1 MAGTYYG
8 YAERNASDEINWS
21 QVGKNLTDMLS
32 KESQIREEKKAAID
46 KATRE
51 YGETLAN
58 APQGE
63 HQGVNQWALTYADSA
78 QQARL
83 MQDRLLKSGQLK
95 QKDYL
100 VMRQNITDGT
110 AQAFNLIKEYQAEY
124 NDKMER
130 YRNGDAQALEQFLME
145 EAEGF
150 ANFNNSEL
158 YINPTDFTV
167 NVAKKEKQIVDGK
180 EVYVMSK
187 NPNDFTTVNA
197 MRNRIKGKFDKLDVD
212 KTLQAGVNVLGKDV
226 NSLVELAS
234 STSRG
239 GLIKSVN
246 DITQRKDF
254 GVEANE
260 AVSLFERS
268 ESTYLDSI
276 MTQPTNISSILTDFV
291 VSDPKTKEA
300 YTYTWDAKKA
310 GGSVI
315 LLKNDSSGRPVP
327 EFTAAQK
334 EVAKNALR
342 ERFRTMLDR
351 EIELKATPQAQL
363 QERQQPTEGQIR
375 RGDERR
381 TQQAAAGAW
390 NQLYTGKTAAEKQ
403 AAADILL
410 GTPIAMEQGLMDI
423 DLSKKGVISLK
434 YENSAK
440 NRNINY
446 LDNSGKPISLFD
458 FAGKGVEL
466 HGVVDRAQAVKA
478 GGGGKTFGDIG
489 DYKGIRS
496 KREGKAAPT
505 PPPPDV
511 SALITPDLFTS
522 KSEKSSV
529 NLQSV
534 LPTGFIVRDLGGTF
548 GNDVEVIAP
557 NGKKYK
563 YNANMKSD
571 KAEQSVPGL
580 QQFIKLN
587 NKDLV
592 VDIQAN
598 LPNGFTVKRFA
609 DPMSGM
615 IDIVA
620 PNGTSR
626 SYNKFEGV
634 EGMKKDS
641 ALQDFISKNSTAG
654 GAGELD

>member
-1 MAGTYYG
+1 MAGTYYS

-21 QVGKNLTDMLS
+21 QVGKNLTDMLG
-32 KESQIREEKKAAID
+32 KEAKVREEKKAAID

-63 HQGVNQWALTYADSA
+63 HQGINQWALTYADSA

-95 QKDYL
+95 QRDYL

-110 AQAFNLIKEYQAEY
+110 SQAFNLIKEYQAEY

-130 YRNGDAQALEQFLME
+130 YKNGDAQALEQFLME

-197 MRNRIKGKFDKLDVD
+197 MRNRIKGKFDRLDVA
-212 KTLQAGVNVLGKDV
+212 KTLQAGVSTLGKEKD
-226 NSLVELAS
+226 A
-234 STSRG
+234 
-239 GLIKSVN
+239 LIKLGTLTQGGSITEII
-246 DITQRKDF
+246 DITKRKDF
-254 GVEANE
+254 GVEAKE
-260 AVSLFERS
+260 TVSLYQRAEN
-268 ESTYLDSI
+268 TYLDSV
-276 MTQPTNISSILTDFV
+276 MVQPTNISSILTDYV
-291 VSDPKTKEA
+291 GMDPETKQS
-300 YTYTWDAKKA
+300 YSYTWDAKKA

-315 LLKNDSSGRPVP
+315 LLKNDSAGRPVP
-327 EFTAAQK
+327 EFTDGQK

-342 ERFRTMLDR
+342 EKFRIMLDR
-351 EIELKATPQAQL
+351 EVDIKPTSQAQL

-434 YENSAK
+434 YQDASK

-446 LDNSGKPISLFD
+446 LDNSGRPISLFD

-466 HGVVDRAQAVKA
+466 HGVVDRDQAVKA

-496 KREGKAAPT
+496 KREGKAAAPKEMTAEIT
-505 PPPPDV
+505 PDIFTEKADVSTKRLKSLLPNTFTVKDVSKWYNNKVLVTAPNGQEFPFNSDV
-511 SALITPDLFTS
+511 SAED
-522 KSEKSSV
+522 
-529 NLQSV
+529 
-534 LPTGFIVRDLGGTF
+534 
-548 GNDVEVIAP
+548 
-557 NGKKYK
+557 
-563 YNANMKSD
+563 ANSQV
-571 KAEQSVPGL
+571 AGL
-580 QQFIKLN
+580 SQFIKLN
-587 NKDLV
+587 N
-592 VDIQAN
+592 
-598 LPNGFTVKRFA
+598 
-609 DPMSGM
+609 
-615 IDIVA
+615 VA
-620 PNGTSR
+620 A
-626 SYNKFEGV
+626 
-634 EGMKKDS
+634 S
-641 ALQDFISKNSTAG
+641 AAG
-654 GAGELD
+654 GTGELD

>member
-21 QVGKNLTDMLS
+21 QVGKNLTDMLG
-32 KESQIREEKKAAID
+32 KEAQIREEKKAAID

-63 HQGVNQWALTYADSA
+63 HQGINQWALTYADSA

-110 AQAFNLIKEYQAEY
+110 SQAFNLIKEYQSEY

-130 YRNGDAQALEQFLME
+130 YKKGDSQALEQWLMA

-150 ANFNNSEL
+150 SNFNNSEL

-187 NPNDFTTVNA
+187 NPNEFTTVNA

-212 KTLQAGVNVLGKDV
+212 KTLQGGVNVLGKDIDAIIK
-226 NSLVELAS
+226 LGTL
-234 STSRG
+234 TQG
-239 GLIKSVN
+239 GYIKSVN

-260 AVSLFERS
+260 AISLFERS

-276 MTQPTNISSILTDFV
+276 MTQPTNISSILTEFV

-315 LLKNDSSGRPVP
+315 LLKNDSAGRPVP
-327 EFTAAQK
+327 EFTNAQK

-342 ERFRTMLDR
+342 ERFRVMLDR
-351 EIELKATPQAQL
+351 DIDIKATSQAQL
-363 QERQQPTEGQIR
+363 QERR
-375 RGDERR
+375 
-381 TQQAAAGAW
+381 A
-390 NQLYTGKTAAEKQ
+390 KTAAEYGQEDLEAQ
-403 AAADILL
+403 AENYGRNLAKLL
-410 GTPIAMEQGLMDI
+410 TGTQDQVNQGLSYFTGMDV
-423 DLSKKGVISLK
+423 DMRRDKKGVYINTKKGKVPYEFGKGGANDLASSIVSGANPNGLPEDLIMK
-434 YENSAK
+434 YVRKFTAGK
-440 NRNINY
+440 NVN
-446 LDNSGKPISLFD
+446 LD
-458 FAGKGVEL
+458 AVGKGVIRQQAEENPLASFGKHIETVISASDIPAGSTKMNAAKILTEKLSGLGAKVVPSTFKPSMVYAVNENGEESEL
-466 HGVVDRAQAVKA
+466 FDIERNPKGAVDALKKWIKSHPAGKDQAEKTDFVNKLIKSGVVK
-478 GGGGKTFGDIG
+478 GGK
-489 DYKGIRS
+489 
-496 KREGKAAPT
+496 
-505 PPPPDV
+505 
-511 SALITPDLFTS
+511 SA
-522 KSEKSSV
+522 SE
-529 NLQSV
+529 
-534 LPTGFIVRDLGGTF
+534 
-548 GNDVEVIAP
+548 
-557 NGKKYK
+557 
-563 YNANMKSD
+563 
-571 KAEQSVPGL
+571 
-580 QQFIKLN
+580 
-587 NKDLV
+587 
-592 VDIQAN
+592 
-598 LPNGFTVKRFA
+598 
-609 DPMSGM
+609 
-615 IDIVA
+615 
-620 PNGTSR
+620 
-626 SYNKFEGV
+626 
-634 EGMKKDS
+634 
-641 ALQDFISKNSTAG
+641 

>member
-32 KESQIREEKKAAID
+32 SEAKIREEKKAAID
-46 KATRE
+46 KASRE

-63 HQGVNQWALTYADSA
+63 HQGINQWALTYADSA

-100 VMRQNITDGT
+100 IMRQNITDGT
-110 AQAFNLIKEYQAEY
+110 SQAFNLIKEYQAEY

-130 YRNGDAQALEQFLME
+130 YKKGDSQALEQWLMA

-212 KTLQAGVNVLGKDV
+212 KTLQGGVNVLGKDIE
-226 NSLVELAS
+226 SLVAQVS
-234 STSRG
+234 NTARG
-239 GLIKSVN
+239 GLIKSIN

-260 AVSLFERS
+260 AISLFERS

-276 MTQPTNISSILTDFV
+276 MAQPTNISSILTEFV
-291 VSDPKTKEA
+291 VSDPKTKEG

-315 LLKNDSSGRPVP
+315 LLKNDSAGRPVP
-327 EFTAAQK
+327 EFTNAQK

-342 ERFRTMLDR
+342 ERFRVMLDR

-363 QERQQPTEGQIR
+363 QERRSITPTEAGRITERDAAKNFAQNLVYSLT
-375 RGDERR
+375 GDAAQSRAGTQYLAAKTGLPLTKGKDSYIVTNPNGKTQTFNFKPDGTLAEPKKFLKSFLGAVN
-381 TQQAAAGAW
+381 TMGLNEDDVLEFVNTLMPKGAKINLQTEAKGFDVQQAPQDPLTIYGDFVENSAS
-390 NQLYTGKTAAEKQ
+390 
-403 AAADILL
+403 AADIKDMGKSDAAKALNKKLAGL
-410 GTPIAMEQGLMDI
+410 GVTVKPSQIPFNDAIFVVNKDGQESTLYDVKADPEGAVESIKEWVKSNISGSTPRG
-423 DLSKKGVISLK
+423 KKTFVETLIKTGVI
-434 YENSAK
+434 
-440 NRNINY
+440 
-446 LDNSGKPISLFD
+446 
-458 FAGKGVEL
+458 KGQE
-466 HGVVDRAQAVKA
+466 QQSPAV
-478 GGGGKTFGDIG
+478 T
-489 DYKGIRS
+489 
-496 KREGKAAPT
+496 T
-505 PPPPDV
+505 QTTV
-511 SALITPDLFTS
+511 S
-522 KSEKSSV
+522 
-529 NLQSV
+529 
-534 LPTGFIVRDLGGTF
+534 GGT
-548 GNDVEVIAP
+548 
-557 NGKKYK
+557 
-563 YNANMKSD
+563 
-571 KAEQSVPGL
+571 
-580 QQFIKLN
+580 
-587 NKDLV
+587 
-592 VDIQAN
+592 
-598 LPNGFTVKRFA
+598 TR
-609 DPMSGM
+609 
-615 IDIVA
+615 
-620 PNGTSR
+620 
-626 SYNKFEGV
+626 
-634 EGMKKDS
+634 
-641 ALQDFISKNSTAG
+641 
-654 GAGELD
+654 

>member
-1 MAGTYYG
+1 MAGTYFG

-32 KESQIREEKKAAID
+32 SEAKIREEKKAAID
-46 KATRE
+46 KASRE

-63 HQGVNQWALTYADSA
+63 HQGINQWALTYADSA

-110 AQAFNLIKEYQAEY
+110 SQAFNLIKEYQAEY

-130 YRNGDAQALEQFLME
+130 YKNGDAQALEQFLME

-197 MRNRIKGKFDKLDVD
+197 MRNRIKGKFDRLDVA
-212 KTLQAGVNVLGKDV
+212 KTLEAGVSVLGKDV
-226 NSLVELAS
+226 DALIKLGTLGQA
-234 STSRG
+234 G
-239 GLIKSVN
+239 FIKSVS

-260 AVSLFERS
+260 AISLFQRS
-268 ESTYLDSI
+268 ESTYLDSV
-276 MTQPTNISSILTDFV
+276 MVQPTNISSILTDYV
-291 VSDPKTKEA
+291 GMDPKTKQS

-310 GGSVI
+310 GGNAI

-327 EFTAAQK
+327 EFTEEQK

-342 ERFRTMLDR
+342 EKFRIMLDK
-351 EIELKATPQAQL
+351 EIEFKVTPQAQL
-363 QERQQPTEGQIR
+363 QERRAPTEGEMR
-375 RGDERR
+375 RGDDKRI
-381 TQQAAAGAW
+381 QQAAAGAW

-410 GTPIAMEQGLMDI
+410 GTPIAQEQGLLDI
-423 DLSKKGVISLK
+423 DMTKNGIISLK
-434 YENSAK
+434 YQDASK
-440 NRNINY
+440 NRDIKY
-446 LDNSGKPISLFD
+446 LDKNNRPISLYD

-466 HGVVDRAQAVKA
+466 HGVVDRDQAVKA
-478 GGGGKTFGDIG
+478 GGGGKGYGAISDFSTV
-489 DYKGIRS
+489 RS
-496 KREGKAAPT
+496 KREGKAAA
-505 PPPPDV
+505 PPRDV
-511 SALITPDLFTS
+511 SALITADLFTT
-522 KSEKSSV
+522 KSEKSST

-534 LPTGFIVRDLGGTF
+534 LPTGFVVKDIGGALGNNVQVT
-548 GNDVEVIAP
+548 AP
-557 NGKKYK
+557 NGKTYI
-563 YNANMKSD
+563 YNANEKAS
-571 KAEQSVPGL
+571 KAESLVPGL
-580 QQFIKLN
+580 QQFIQLN
-587 NKDLV
+587 N
-592 VDIQAN
+592 
-598 LPNGFTVKRFA
+598 
-609 DPMSGM
+609 
-615 IDIVA
+615 VA
-620 PNGTSR
+620 PT
-626 SYNKFEGV
+626 
-634 EGMKKDS
+634 
-641 ALQDFISKNSTAG
+641 TAG
-654 GAGELD
+654 GTGELD

>member
-1 MAGTYYG
+1 MAGTYFG

-32 KESQIREEKKAAID
+32 SEAKIREEKKAAID
-46 KATRE
+46 KASRE

-63 HQGVNQWALTYADSA
+63 HQGINQWALTYADSA

-110 AQAFNLIKEYQAEY
+110 SQAFNLIKEYQAEY

-130 YRNGDAQALEQFLME
+130 YKNGDAQALEQFLME

-197 MRNRIKGKFDKLDVD
+197 MRNRIKGKFDRLDVA
-212 KTLQAGVNVLGKDV
+212 KTLEAGVSVLGKDV
-226 NSLVELAS
+226 DALIKLGTLGQA
-234 STSRG
+234 G
-239 GLIKSVN
+239 FIKSVS

-260 AVSLFERS
+260 AISLFQRS
-268 ESTYLDSI
+268 ESTYLDSV
-276 MTQPTNISSILTDFV
+276 MVQPTNISSILTDYV
-291 VSDPKTKEA
+291 GMDPKTKQS

-310 GGSVI
+310 GGNAI

-327 EFTAAQK
+327 EFTEEQK

-342 ERFRTMLDR
+342 EKFRIMLDK
-351 EIELKATPQAQL
+351 EIEFKVTPQAQL
-363 QERQQPTEGQIR
+363 QERRAPTEGEMR
-375 RGDERR
+375 RGDDKRI
-381 TQQAAAGAW
+381 QQAAAGAW

-410 GTPIAMEQGLMDI
+410 GTPIAQEQGLLDI
-423 DLSKKGVISLK
+423 DMTKNGIISLK
-434 YENSAK
+434 YQDASK
-440 NRNINY
+440 NRDIKY
-446 LDNSGKPISLFD
+446 LDKNNRPISLYD

-466 HGVVDRAQAVKA
+466 HGVVDRDQAVKA
-478 GGGGKTFGDIG
+478 GGGGKGYGAISDFSTV
-489 DYKGIRS
+489 RS
-496 KREGKAAPT
+496 KREGKAAA
-505 PPPPDV
+505 PPRDV
-511 SALITPDLFTS
+511 SALITADLFTT
-522 KSEKSSV
+522 KSEKSST

-534 LPTGFIVRDLGGTF
+534 LPTGFVVKDIGGALG
-548 GNDVEVIAP
+548 NNVEVTAP
-557 NGKKYK
+557 NGKTYI
-563 YNANMKSD
+563 YNANEKAS
-571 KAEQSVPGL
+571 KAESLVPGL
-580 QQFIKLN
+580 QQFIQLN
-587 NKDLV
+587 N
-592 VDIQAN
+592 
-598 LPNGFTVKRFA
+598 
-609 DPMSGM
+609 
-615 IDIVA
+615 VA
-620 PNGTSR
+620 PT
-626 SYNKFEGV
+626 
-634 EGMKKDS
+634 
-641 ALQDFISKNSTAG
+641 TAG
-654 GAGELD
+654 GTGELD